1 MVGGC
6 WHFQCPEFG
15 MGDHE
20 LGYLAGDQDFY
31 CEVCLEEY
39 GWLVRLHRWL
49 PTKQSDHARFRVGL
63 AA

>member
-1 MVGGC
+1 
-6 WHFQCPEFG
+6 

-31 CEVCLEEY
+31 CEVCQEEHSR
-39 GWLVRLHRWL
+39 LIRLHRWL
-49 PTKQSDHARFRVGL
+49 PTKQPDYARFRVGL